1 MLIRRC
7 PLVTDAIRT
16 WSQYRAS
23 RRADPDALLLAQE
36 EFFLGRMVQGG
47 SERDKLRAV
56 DELLSHNIRMVSA
69 IAKRYKGRGC
79 DHEDMMTDGMIG
91 LHYAIQRYDPTK
103 GHRFS
108 TYATNWIRQAIGR
121 GVENRGREIRLPSHV
136 IAKITHIRIS
146 RQAYVLK
153 HGEAPS
159 MPELLVWIQSRIEE
173 FPKYLRRQI
182 ETLDAK
188 YLGEIM
194 ANEAPQI
201 RSLDE
206 VNLYG
211 MTLADF
217 TASEEPAPDDS
228 MNREALYTQLY
239 KVMEHLTD
247 RELACIKLRYG
258 FDGLI
263 DGRSLEDVG
272 LLVGYSRERI
282 RQIQHRALEKLRVLP
297 EAEILLETLE
307 GMDL

>member
-1 MLIRRC
+1 M
-7 PLVTDAIRT
+7 TDAIRT

-79 DHEDMMTDGMIG
+79 EHEDMMTDGMMG

-159 MPELLVWIQSRIEE
+159 MPELLVWILAPRAALKMQSMQKADSTLRSKTVQRLVLGFELEE
-173 FPKYLRRQI
+173 LLAALASRWHLPDQI
-182 ETLDAK
+182 VDMMLKNSHSGTRGQVVALA
-188 YLGEIM
+188 
-194 ANEAPQI
+194 
-201 RSLDE
+201 
-206 VNLYG
+206 VNLARHSTG
-211 MTLADF
+211 GWDNAAL
-217 TASEEPAPDDS
+217 PDDFRAIARLL
-228 MNREALYTQLY
+228 MVNPAQ
-239 KVMEHLTD
+239 
-247 RELACIKLRYG
+247 A
-258 FDGLI
+258 
-263 DGRSLEDVG
+263 RSVVHAPPLD
-272 LLVGYSRERI
+272 SI
-282 RQIQHRALEKLRVLP
+282 PAN
-297 EAEILLETLE
+297 
-307 GMDL
+307 